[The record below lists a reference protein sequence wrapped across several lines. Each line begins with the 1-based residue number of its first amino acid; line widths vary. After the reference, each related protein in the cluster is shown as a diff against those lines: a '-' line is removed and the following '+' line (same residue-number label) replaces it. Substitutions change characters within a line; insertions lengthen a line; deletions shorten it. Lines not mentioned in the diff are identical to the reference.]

1 MAVGQSGRAV
11 SNTVQYRKPS
21 EFASRVG
28 AHIHKGSAEA
38 TAGGPGATSAPGA
51 SLQGS
56 SGSSP
61 YGGAGDLS
69 SPNDA

>member
-11 SNTVQYRKPS
+11 NNTVQFRKPS
-21 EFASRVG
+21 DFASRVG
-28 AHIHKGSAEA
+28 KHIHKGSGES
-38 TAGGPGATSAPGA
+38 TVGGPGATSAPGA
-51 SLQGS
+51 SREGS